1 MRSAAT
7 GRACARASSTSTTRS
22 SRWSSWASCTCSCAG
37 GGRAATRRPMPSA
50 EACPEEAL
58 PLRHALA
65 LGLLQGPA
73 ELLPVSSS
81 AHTTLI
87 PWLAGWP
94 YARLDGERRKS
105 FEVALH
111 AGAGAALAIHMRREL
126 LRDAARLDRRR
137 AGVAALALA
146 PPA

>member
-1 MRSAAT
+1 M
-7 GRACARASSTSTTRS
+7 
-22 SRWSSWASCTCSCAG
+22 
-37 GGRAATRRPMPSA
+37 
-50 EACPEEAL
+50 
-58 PLRHALA
+58 A
-65 LGLLQGPA
+65 LGLLQGPT

-111 AGAGAALAIHMRREL
+111 AGAGAALAIAHAQASCCATPRAWTG
-126 LRDAARLDRRR
+126 AAR
-137 AGVAALALA
+137 A
-146 PPA
+146 

>member
-1 MRSAAT
+1 
-7 GRACARASSTSTTRS
+7 
-22 SRWSSWASCTCSCAG
+22 
-37 GGRAATRRPMPSA
+37 MPPPRQA
-50 EACPEEAL
+50 F
-58 PLRHALA
+58 PLGHALA

-111 AGAGAALAIHMRREL
+111 AGAAIALTIHVRGEIL
-126 LRDAARLDRRR
+126 DQAARVDRRR
-137 AGVAALALA
+137 AGAIALALA
-146 PPA
+146 PPAIPAAMAGV